1 MKEKLPFSQLLSLSL
16 MLFAL
21 FFGAGNMIFPPAM
34 GQAAGTNVWS
44 ALAGYIATDVG
55 LPLLTIAAV
64 VFTGRTL
71 SNLVGKVSKGF
82 SVFFVAL
89 VYLLIGPLFA
99 IPRTGSV
106 SFELALLP
114 FLGEGS
120 NTTLWSVVFTAIFF
134 GLTYFLSANPQ
145 KIVYIVGKILTPILL
160 LSIFIIGLSAI
171 VHPIGT
177 LEAPV
182 GDYTT
187 IPFFKGLL
195 EGYLAL
201 DALAAG
207 VFALIVIEN
216 VEGMGIRGERSI
228 VKYTLLAGLLA
239 AVGLAVVYGILAYVG
254 ATSSPLG
261 QFENGGQLLSAVA
274 NHMFGTVGML
284 ILGVAV
290 LFACLTTAIGLT
302 TSFGDYFSRTYIKLE
317 YNHVIIAVCVFSFL
331 VSNVGLS
338 QLISI
343 TLPVLLMVYP
353 LLMALVFT
361 AFLDKLFQGRQAVY
375 IGVLLGTAIIS
386 IPNGLEAL
394 AANYGMNLGVVSQWL
409 TYVPFYELSLGW
421 IIPAVLGGVIGWIV
435 SLATKRI

>member
-1 MKEKLPFSQLLSLSL
+1 MKEKLSFSQLLSLSL

-34 GQAAGTNVWS
+34 GQAAGTNVWA
-44 ALAGYIATDVG
+44 ALAGYVATDVG
-55 LPLLTIAAV
+55 LPLITIAAV
-64 VFTGRTL
+64 VFAGRSL
-71 SNLVGKVSKGF
+71 LKLLGKAGARF
-82 SVFFVAL
+82 AAFFAAL
-89 VYLLIGPLFA
+89 IYLLIGPLFA

-114 FLGEGS
+114 FLGEGA
-120 NTTLWSVVFTAIFF
+120 NTTLFSILFTAVFF

-171 VHPIGT
+171 VHPISP
-177 LEAPV
+177 LNAPV
-182 GDYTT
+182 GDYGT
-187 IPFFKGLL
+187 IPFFKGLI
-195 EGYLAL
+195 EGYQAL

-216 VEGMGIRGERSI
+216 VEGMGIQKEGNI

-254 ATSSPLG
+254 ATSSALG
-261 QFENGGQLLSAVA
+261 QFSNGGQLLSAVA
-274 NHMFGTVGML
+274 NSMFGTVGML

-302 TSFGDYFSRTYIKLE
+302 TSFGDYFSRTYVKLE
-317 YNHVIIAVCVFSFL
+317 YNHVIIAVCVFSFFI
-331 VSNVGLS
+331 SNIGLT

-343 TLPVLLMVYP
+343 TLPILLMVYP
-353 LLMALVFT
+353 ILMALV
-361 AFLDKLFQGRQAVY
+361 AASFLDKWLQGRKAIY
-375 IGVLLGTAIIS
+375 IGILVGTALIS

-394 AANYGMNLGVVSQWL
+394 AANYGLSLGVLSQWL
-409 TYVPFYELSLGW
+409 QLVPLYDLSLGW
-421 IIPAVLGGVIGWIV
+421 IVPAILGGFIGALVHAIQ
-435 SLATKRI
+435 KKF

>member
-1 MKEKLPFSQLLSLSL
+1 
-16 MLFAL
+16 
-21 FFGAGNMIFPPAM
+21 M

-71 SNLVGKVSKGF
+71 SNLAGKVSKGF

-182 GDYTT
+182 GDYTHH
-187 IPFFKGLL
+187 
-195 EGYLAL
+195 
-201 DALAAG
+201 
-207 VFALIVIEN
+207 
-216 VEGMGIRGERSI
+216 S
-228 VKYTLLAGLLA
+228 
-239 AVGLAVVYGILAYVG
+239 
-254 ATSSPLG
+254 
-261 QFENGGQLLSAVA
+261 
-274 NHMFGTVGML
+274 
-284 ILGVAV
+284 V
-290 LFACLTTAIGLT
+290 L
-302 TSFGDYFSRTYIKLE
+302 
-317 YNHVIIAVCVFSFL
+317 
-331 VSNVGLS
+331 
-338 QLISI
+338 
-343 TLPVLLMVYP
+343 
-353 LLMALVFT
+353 
-361 AFLDKLFQGRQAVY
+361 
-375 IGVLLGTAIIS
+375 
-386 IPNGLEAL
+386 
-394 AANYGMNLGVVSQWL
+394 
-409 TYVPFYELSLGW
+409 
-421 IIPAVLGGVIGWIV
+421 
-435 SLATKRI
+435 

>member
-1 MKEKLPFSQLLSLSL
+1 MKEKLSFSQLLSLSL

-34 GQAAGTNVWS
+34 GQAAGTNVWA
-44 ALAGYIATDVG
+44 ALAGYVATDVG
-55 LPLLTIAAV
+55 LPLITIAAV
-64 VFTGRTL
+64 VFAGRSLLKLL
-71 SNLVGKVSKGF
+71 SKAGARF
-82 SVFFVAL
+82 AAFFAAL
-89 VYLLIGPLFA
+89 IYLLIGPLFA

-114 FLGEGS
+114 FLGEGA
-120 NTTLWSVVFTAIFF
+120 NTMLFSILFTAVFF

-171 VHPIGT
+171 VHPISP
-177 LEAPV
+177 LNAPV
-182 GDYTT
+182 GDYGS
-187 IPFFKGLL
+187 IPFFKGLI
-195 EGYLAL
+195 EGYQAL

-216 VEGMGIRGERSI
+216 VEGMGIQKEGNI

-254 ATSSPLG
+254 ATSSALG
-261 QFENGGQLLSAVA
+261 QFSNGGQLLSAVA
-274 NHMFGTVGML
+274 NSMFGTVGML

-302 TSFGDYFSRTYIKLE
+302 TSFGDYFSRTYVKLE
-317 YNHVIIAVCVFSFL
+317 YNHVIIAVCVFSFFI
-331 VSNVGLS
+331 SNIGLT

-343 TLPVLLMVYP
+343 TLPILLMVYP
-353 LLMALVFT
+353 ILMALV
-361 AFLDKLFQGRQAVY
+361 AVSFLDKWLQSRQAIY
-375 IGVLLGTAIIS
+375 IGILVGTALIS

-394 AANYGMNLGVVSQWL
+394 AANYGLSLGILSQWL
-409 TYVPFYELSLGW
+409 QLVPLYDLSLGW
-421 IIPAVLGGVIGWIV
+421 IVPAILGGLIGALVHAIQ
-435 SLATKRI
+435 KKF

>member
-71 SNLVGKVSKGF
+71 SNLAGKVSKGF

-195 EGYLAL
+195 
-201 DALAAG
+201 
-207 VFALIVIEN
+207 
-216 VEGMGIRGERSI
+216 
-228 VKYTLLAGLLA
+228 
-239 AVGLAVVYGILAYVG
+239 
-254 ATSSPLG
+254 
-261 QFENGGQLLSAVA
+261 
-274 NHMFGTVGML
+274 
-284 ILGVAV
+284 
-290 LFACLTTAIGLT
+290 
-302 TSFGDYFSRTYIKLE
+302 
-317 YNHVIIAVCVFSFL
+317 
-331 VSNVGLS
+331 
-338 QLISI
+338 
-343 TLPVLLMVYP
+343 
-353 LLMALVFT
+353 
-361 AFLDKLFQGRQAVY
+361 
-375 IGVLLGTAIIS
+375 
-386 IPNGLEAL
+386 
-394 AANYGMNLGVVSQWL
+394 
-409 TYVPFYELSLGW
+409 
-421 IIPAVLGGVIGWIV
+421 
-435 SLATKRI
+435 

>member
-1 MKEKLPFSQLLSLSL
+1 MKEKLSFSQLLSLSL

-34 GQAAGTNVWS
+34 GQAAGTNVWA
-44 ALAGYIATDVG
+44 ALAGYVATDVG
-55 LPLLTIAAV
+55 LPLITIAAV
-64 VFTGRTL
+64 VFAGRSL
-71 SNLVGKVSKGF
+71 LKLLGKAGARF
-82 SVFFVAL
+82 AAFFAAL
-89 VYLLIGPLFA
+89 IYLLIGPLFA

-114 FLGEGS
+114 FLGEGA
-120 NTTLWSVVFTAIFF
+120 NTTLFSILFTAVFF

-171 VHPIGT
+171 VHPISP
-177 LEAPV
+177 LNAPV
-182 GDYTT
+182 GDYGA
-187 IPFFKGLL
+187 IPFFKGLI
-195 EGYLAL
+195 EGYQAL

-216 VEGMGIRGERSI
+216 VEGMGIKKEGNI

-254 ATSSPLG
+254 ATSSALG
-261 QFENGGQLLSAVA
+261 QFSNGGQLLSAVA
-274 NHMFGTVGML
+274 NSMFGTVGML

-302 TSFGDYFSRTYIKLE
+302 TSFGDYFSRTYVKLE
-317 YNHVIIAVCVFSFL
+317 YNHVIIAVCVFSFFI
-331 VSNVGLS
+331 SNIGLT

-343 TLPVLLMVYP
+343 TLPILLMVYP
-353 LLMALVFT
+353 ILMALV
-361 AFLDKLFQGRQAVY
+361 AASFLDKWLQGRKAIY
-375 IGVLLGTAIIS
+375 IGILVGTALIS

-394 AANYGMNLGVVSQWL
+394 AANYGLSLGILSQWL
-409 TYVPFYELSLGW
+409 QLVPLYDLSLGW
-421 IIPAVLGGVIGWIV
+421 IVPAILGGFIGALVHAIQKK
-435 SLATKRI
+435 L

>member
-71 SNLVGKVSKGF
+71 SNLAGKVSKGF

-302 TSFGDYFSRTYIKLE
+302 TSFGDYFSRTYIK
-317 YNHVIIAVCVFSFL
+317 NII
-331 VSNVGLS
+331 
-338 QLISI
+338 
-343 TLPVLLMVYP
+343 M
-353 LLMALVFT
+353 
-361 AFLDKLFQGRQAVY
+361 
-375 IGVLLGTAIIS
+375 
-386 IPNGLEAL
+386 
-394 AANYGMNLGVVSQWL
+394 
-409 TYVPFYELSLGW
+409 
-421 IIPAVLGGVIGWIV
+421 
-435 SLATKRI
+435 

>member
-1 MKEKLPFSQLLSLSL
+1 
-16 MLFAL
+16 
-21 FFGAGNMIFPPAM
+21 
-34 GQAAGTNVWS
+34 
-44 ALAGYIATDVG
+44 
-55 LPLLTIAAV
+55 
-64 VFTGRTL
+64 
-71 SNLVGKVSKGF
+71 
-82 SVFFVAL
+82 
-89 VYLLIGPLFA
+89 
-99 IPRTGSV
+99 
-106 SFELALLP
+106 
-114 FLGEGS
+114 
-120 NTTLWSVVFTAIFF
+120 
-134 GLTYFLSANPQ
+134 
-145 KIVYIVGKILTPILL
+145 
-160 LSIFIIGLSAI
+160 
-171 VHPIGT
+171 
-177 LEAPV
+177 
-182 GDYTT
+182 
-187 IPFFKGLL
+187 
-195 EGYLAL
+195 
-201 DALAAG
+201 
-207 VFALIVIEN
+207 
-216 VEGMGIRGERSI
+216 MGIRGERSI

-261 QFENGGQLLSAVA
+261 QFGNGGQLLSAVA

-394 AANYGMNLGVVSQWL
+394 AANYGMSLGVVSQWL

-421 IIPAVLGGVIGWIV
+421 VIPAVLGGIIGWIV
-435 SLATKRI
+435 SLVTKRV

>member
-1 MKEKLPFSQLLSLSL
+1 MKEKLSFSQLLSLSL

-34 GQAAGTNVWS
+34 GQAAGTNVWA
-44 ALAGYIATDVG
+44 ALAGYVATDVG
-55 LPLLTIAAV
+55 LPLITIAAV
-64 VFTGRTL
+64 VFAGRSL
-71 SNLVGKVSKGF
+71 LKLLGKAGARF
-82 SVFFVAL
+82 AAFFAAL
-89 VYLLIGPLFA
+89 IYLLIGPLFA

-114 FLGEGS
+114 FLGEGA
-120 NTTLWSVVFTAIFF
+120 NTTLFSILFTAVFF

-171 VHPIGT
+171 VHPISP
-177 LEAPV
+177 LNAPV
-182 GDYTT
+182 GDYGT
-187 IPFFKGLL
+187 IPFFKGLI
-195 EGYLAL
+195 EGYQAL

-216 VEGMGIRGERSI
+216 VEGMGIQKEGNI

-254 ATSSPLG
+254 ATSSALG
-261 QFENGGQLLSAVA
+261 QFSNGGQLLSAVA
-274 NHMFGTVGML
+274 NSMFGTVGML

-302 TSFGDYFSRTYIKLE
+302 TSFGDYFSRTYVKLE
-317 YNHVIIAVCVFSFL
+317 YNHVIIAVCVFSFFI
-331 VSNVGLS
+331 SNIGLT

-343 TLPVLLMVYP
+343 TLPILLMVYP
-353 LLMALVFT
+353 ILMALV
-361 AFLDKLFQGRQAVY
+361 AASFLDKWLQGRKAIY
-375 IGVLLGTAIIS
+375 IGILVGTALIS

-394 AANYGMNLGVVSQWL
+394 AANYG
-409 TYVPFYELSLGW
+409 LSLG
-421 IIPAVLGGVIGWIV
+421 
-435 SLATKRI
+435 